1 MCVFTRSWPR
11 PPCSGYLIAH
21 LSDTHLAAPGVSNNQ
36 VLDAVVLSGDLTD
49 TGHPDAYRRLHE
61 AVGTL
66 GRPAIFATSNH
77 DVRAEFHR
85 SLLGRQ
91 DIAPVLQTHR
101 VGGLRIIARDST
113 GPGAG
118 HGRLS
123 AERPRAK
130 GHTPIRP
137 SRSTSAGCSTV
148 RAVPRT
154 ACRHHQGENDSKT
167 FDLKLS

>member
-1 MCVFTRSWPR
+1 VFVEMCVFTRSWPR

-101 VGGLRIIARDST
+101 VGGLRIITRDST

-123 AERPRAK
+123 AERPRA
-130 GHTPIRP
+130 IRRSGRAARP
-137 SRSTSAGCSTV
+137 PRGARPCGPFRAPPVATTRAKTTQRRSTSS
-148 RAVPRT
+148 
-154 ACRHHQGENDSKT
+154 
-167 FDLKLS
+167 